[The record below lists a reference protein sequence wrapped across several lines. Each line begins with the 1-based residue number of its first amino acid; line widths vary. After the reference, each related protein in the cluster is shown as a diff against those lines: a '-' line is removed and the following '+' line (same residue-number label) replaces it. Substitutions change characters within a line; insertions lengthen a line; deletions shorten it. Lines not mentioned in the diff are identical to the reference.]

1 LASNAVKV
9 PVIVVQSFGRST
21 GRRYRRPVGTGNTT
35 IMIVGII
42 ITGGDVLRRGPDRP
56 GLPNYAR

>member
-1 LASNAVKV
+1 V
-9 PVIVVQSFGRST
+9 PVIVVQSFGHST

-42 ITGGDVLRRGPDRP
+42 VTGGDVLRRGPDRP